1 MKRVT
6 VFAKPQDSERI
17 EKTLDGLVYYREVVE
32 NAVKYVAYVPD
43 ELTDE
48 IVDKLRNSIDLR
60 YRESSIAVESQ
71 DFVIS
76 SALKR
81 MDKKRISGGK
91 PPVERLISSAKK
103 YSRIDPLYL
112 LLTTIAG
119 LIAMTGLFLNNVAI
133 IIGAMLL
140 SPLLGPIYSFA
151 INIAVGRA
159 EDAGRSVGNILLS
172 LISVMLLSFIL
183 TFLLS
188 LFYPLRLT
196 PEIMLRF
203 DTNPIYLLMAFLLGF
218 AAILALYKGISE
230 SIAGIAIAAA
240 LLPPAVVVGI
250 SLCLSPGDALK
261 PFMMT
266 LENLLGLLA
275 GALVAIPA
283 LRIGP
288 RYYYEREKARMYMV
302 RVAAVIAILGAIIL
316 LLSLLG
322 A

>member
-1 MKRVT
+1 MKKVT
-6 VFAKPQDSERI
+6 VFAKPQDSEKI
-17 EKTLDGLVYYREVVE
+17 EKTLGEFVYYREIVE
-32 NAVKYVAYVPD
+32 NVVKYVAYVPD

-48 IVDKLRNSIDLR
+48 IVNKLRNSVDLR
-60 YRESSIAVESQ
+60 FKESSIAAESQ

-81 MDKKRISGGK
+81 MDKKKKIGK
-91 PPVERLISSAKK
+91 PPVEKLISSAKK

-159 EDAGRSVGNILLS
+159 EDAGRSVGNILIS
-172 LISVMLLSFIL
+172 LFSVMIISFII

-188 LFYPLRLT
+188 VFFPLQLT
-196 PEIMLRF
+196 PEIILRF
-203 DTNPIYLLMAFLLGF
+203 DTNPIYLIMAFLLGF
-218 AAILALYKGISE
+218 AAVLALYKGISE

-250 SLCLSPGDALK
+250 SAYLYPQVFMK
-261 PFMMT
+261 PLIMT
-266 LENLLGLLA
+266 MENLLGLMA
-275 GALVAIPA
+275 GALVAIPV
-283 LRIGP
+283 LKIGP
-288 RYYYEREKARMYMV
+288 RYYYEREKAKKYLI
-302 RVAAVIAILGAIIL
+302 RVAISLFL
-316 LLSLLG
+316 LLLLISLFAVML
-322 A
+322 